1 MNQRPDFPRAWD
13 YLLLGILVVVG
24 LIAVGALIAAIAT
37 GFRVP

>member
-1 MNQRPDFPRAWD
+1 MKQKADFPRAFD

-24 LIAVGALIAAIAT
+24 LIAVGILIAAIAT